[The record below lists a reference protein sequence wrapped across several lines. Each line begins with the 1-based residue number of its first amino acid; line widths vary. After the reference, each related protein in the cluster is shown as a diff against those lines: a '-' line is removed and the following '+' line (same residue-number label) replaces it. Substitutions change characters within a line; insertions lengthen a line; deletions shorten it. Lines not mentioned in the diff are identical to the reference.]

1 MTPFGNKYLQWSA
14 LATRMLL
21 GVLFI
26 VSAVAKLVEIDTFE
40 LYIFSYHLLPLT
52 LSFLAA
58 RLVIVAE
65 MLCGIGLLA
74 NIWKRLVDTCTMAML
89 VVFTLFL
96 GYSALSGRTDSC
108 HCMGSLIELDPV
120 KSIVKNALLI
130 VLLLWAMKARPWNW
144 KPRWYV
150 WLWPVLAP
158 FVVVFTVSAPDNWLF
173 GAEDELYNAEEFAH
187 AIGTGGDLEA
197 LHLDQGHHVLAFMTP
212 GCPLCQMTDT
222 KLTHICRRNNLDSAA
237 LIFLTPENDSTVAPL
252 TLDTA
257 MFLRPCYKIPSM
269 TFALITYGQRPI
281 VFLVEDGKVVGTCH
295 SRNIE
300 EKRIVDFIPQHQ
312 Q

>member
-130 VLLLWAMKARPWNW
+130 V
-144 KPRWYV
+144 
-150 WLWPVLAP
+150 
-158 FVVVFTVSAPDNWLF
+158 
-173 GAEDELYNAEEFAH
+173 
-187 AIGTGGDLEA
+187 
-197 LHLDQGHHVLAFMTP
+197 
-212 GCPLCQMTDT
+212 
-222 KLTHICRRNNLDSAA
+222 
-237 LIFLTPENDSTVAPL
+237 ST
-252 TLDTA
+252 
-257 MFLRPCYKIPSM
+257 
-269 TFALITYGQRPI
+269 
-281 VFLVEDGKVVGTCH
+281 
-295 SRNIE
+295 N
-300 EKRIVDFIPQHQ
+300 
-312 Q
+312 

>member
-21 GVLFI
+21 GVFFI

-96 GYSALSGRTDSC
+96 GYSALS
-108 HCMGSLIELDPV
+108 
-120 KSIVKNALLI
+120 
-130 VLLLWAMKARPWNW
+130 
-144 KPRWYV
+144 
-150 WLWPVLAP
+150 
-158 FVVVFTVSAPDNWLF
+158 
-173 GAEDELYNAEEFAH
+173 
-187 AIGTGGDLEA
+187 
-197 LHLDQGHHVLAFMTP
+197 
-212 GCPLCQMTDT
+212 
-222 KLTHICRRNNLDSAA
+222 
-237 LIFLTPENDSTVAPL
+237 
-252 TLDTA
+252 
-257 MFLRPCYKIPSM
+257 
-269 TFALITYGQRPI
+269 
-281 VFLVEDGKVVGTCH
+281 
-295 SRNIE
+295 
-300 EKRIVDFIPQHQ
+300 
-312 Q
+312 